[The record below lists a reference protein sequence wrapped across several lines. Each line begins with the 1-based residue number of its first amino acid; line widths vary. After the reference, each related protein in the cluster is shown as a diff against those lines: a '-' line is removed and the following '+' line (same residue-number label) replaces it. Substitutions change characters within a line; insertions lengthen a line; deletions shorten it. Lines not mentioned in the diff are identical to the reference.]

1 MCADRVVPLFQGGMA
16 PYRRAHYGTM
26 TTGGM
31 FQVPMFPLYV
41 AHNGNLKR
49 HSSDLTRHNKRVNIR
64 HNERVNI
71 RHNKRVNI
79 RHNERVNIRHITIW
93 TQTFDLG
100 AVGLWLLGKRE
111 AGTQTSLPERGDY

>member
-31 FQVPMFPLYV
+31 CQVPMFPLYV
-41 AHNGNLKR
+41 ARNGNLKG
-49 HSSDLTRHNKRVNIR
+49 HSSDLTRYNKRVNIR

-71 RHNKRVNI
+71 RHNERVNI

>member
-31 FQVPMFPLYV
+31 CQVPMFPLYV
-41 AHNGNLKR
+41 ARNGNLKG
-49 HSSDLTRHNKRVNIR
+49 HSSDLTRY
-64 HNERVNI
+64 
-71 RHNKRVNI
+71 NKRVNI

>member
-1 MCADRVVPLFQGGMA
+1 
-16 PYRRAHYGTM
+16 M

-31 FQVPMFPLYV
+31 CQVPMFPLYV
-41 AHNGNLKR
+41 ARNGNLKG
-49 HSSDLTRHNKRVNIR
+49 HSLDLTRYNKRVNIRHNERVNIRHNERVNIR